1 MPTFTTDWFSYA
13 IPNFEG
19 IGRHLGPVPH
29 ILEIG
34 CYQGRATC
42 WMLENMLAPE
52 GTITVVDPF
61 CDSDTTPWSA
71 ADVSQHEDYNADR
84 LDLFRANTE
93 EVRKP
98 RQNLDLRIGRS
109 YRELAKLVQEQKQY
123 DFIYVDGNHSSGPV
137 LADATLCFGLLRPG
151 GIMLFDDYLW
161 DHSLDWLER
170 PKMSIDAFVNM
181 YQPWARSILS
191 NYQLAIQRIK

>member
-13 IPNFEG
+13 IPNFQG
-19 IGRHLGPVPH
+19 ISRHLGPVPR

-42 WMLENMLAPE
+42 WMLEHMLAPT

-61 CDSDTTPWSA
+61 CESDLTPWSTVPVTA
-71 ADVSQHEDYNADR
+71 HADYNPDR
-84 LDLFRANTE
+84 LSLFRANAE
-93 EVRKP
+93 EVRQP
-98 RQNLDLRIGRS
+98 GQTVDLQVGRS
-109 YRELAKLVQEQKQY
+109 YRILADLVAQGREY
-123 DFIYVDGNHSSGPV
+123 DFIYVDGNHSAGPV
-137 LADATLCFGLLRPG
+137 LADAALCFGLLRPG

-161 DHSLDWLER
+161 DHDPDWLQR

-181 YQPWARSILS
+181 YQPYLRQIIS